1 MFAIGVLVLI
11 ILGWEIVPIYFA
23 ARIGSRKGRSQIGA
37 AILGFFLGW
46 LGVGILLL
54 LSDESIGARQ
64 PALGHT
70 PSKSRPGDNAIE
82 IESLVKVYKGA
93 VRALDGI
100 DLVVPAG
107 SVFGLLGPNGAG
119 KTTVVKI
126 ATTLSFPTSGTVR
139 VAGFDAV
146 TQAKQVREA
155 IGVVGQTSGVDV
167 NLNGRENLRLQGLI
181 RSIHGR
187 ELKQRVEELLEQFG
201 LKDSAKRVARNYSGG
216 MQRRLDIATA
226 LVHRPQ
232 VLFLDEPTTGLDPE
246 VRTEM
251 WQEIERLT
259 HDEGLTILL
268 TTHYLEEADQLA
280 AKLAI
285 LDRGKVMA
293 TGSPEKLKAELE
305 GDTVH
310 VELREDAE
318 AGAINAALAGVKGIR
333 HVDHDVKCLR
343 ARVEHGATAVPL
355 VLQALEAKGLA
366 VDSVSVSRPS
376 LDDVYMRYTGREFA
390 RADEEGARGQRSTE
404 EGKR

>member
-1 MFAIGVLVLI
+1 MNQQRLNG
-11 ILGWEIVPIYFA
+11 
-23 ARIGSRKGRSQIGA
+23 
-37 AILGFFLGW
+37 
-46 LGVGILLL
+46 
-54 LSDESIGARQ
+54 
-64 PALGHT
+64 
-70 PSKSRPGDNAIE
+70 NAIE

-100 DLVVPAG
+100 DLLVPAG

-119 KTTVVKI
+119 KTTAVKI
-126 ATTLSFPTSGTVR
+126 ASTLSFPTSGTIR
-139 VAGFDAV
+139 VAGIDVVAHPR
-146 TQAKQVREA
+146 QVREA
-155 IGVVGQTSGVDV
+155 IGVVGQVSGVDV

-187 ELKQRVEELLEQFG
+187 ELKQRVNELLEQFG
-201 LKDSAKRVARNYSGG
+201 LADSAKRVARNYSGG

-259 HDEGLTILL
+259 HEEGLTILL
-268 TTHYLEEADQLA
+268 TTHYLEEADRLA

-285 LDRGKVMA
+285 LDRGKVVA
-293 TGSPEKLKAELE
+293 TGSPEELKQELE
-305 GDTVH
+305 GDTIH
-310 VELREDAE
+310 VELREDAPD
-318 AGAINAALAGVKGIR
+318 GTIRAALENVKGIR
-333 HVDHDVKCLR
+333 RLDHDVRCLR
-343 ARVEHGATAVPL
+343 ARVEHGATAIPL
-355 VLQALEAKGLA
+355 VLQALESKGLA

-390 RADEEGARGQRSTE
+390 RADEEGARQQSPAGE
-404 EGKR
+404 EKR

>member
-1 MFAIGVLVLI
+1 M
-11 ILGWEIVPIYFA
+11 
-23 ARIGSRKGRSQIGA
+23 SQEHLNG
-37 AILGFFLGW
+37 
-46 LGVGILLL
+46 
-54 LSDESIGARQ
+54 
-64 PALGHT
+64 
-70 PSKSRPGDNAIE
+70 NAIE
-82 IESLVKVYKGA
+82 IESLVKVYKGS

-119 KTTVVKI
+119 KTTAVKI
-126 ATTLSFPTSGTVR
+126 ATTLSLPTSGCVR
-139 VAGFDAV
+139 VAGFDV
-146 TQAKQVREA
+146 VKQARQVRNA

-187 ELKQRVEELLEQFG
+187 ELKQRVNELLEQFG
-201 LKDSAKRVARNYSGG
+201 LADSAKRVARNYSGG

-259 HDEGLTILL
+259 HEEGLTILL
-268 TTHYLEEADQLA
+268 TTHYLEEADRLA

-285 LDRGKVMA
+285 LDRGKVVA
-293 TGSPEKLKAELE
+293 TGSPEELKQELE
-305 GDTVH
+305 GDTIH
-310 VELREDAE
+310 VELREDAPD
-318 AGAINAALAGVKGIR
+318 GTIRAALENVKGIR
-333 HVDHDVKCLR
+333 RLDHDVRCLR
-343 ARVEHGATAVPL
+343 ARVEHGATAIPL
-355 VLQALEAKGLA
+355 VLQALESKGLA

-390 RADEEGARGQRSTE
+390 RADEEGARQQSPAGE
-404 EGKR
+404 EKR